1 MINLTVRSKRA
12 VVAELDRVAAL
23 KNLDRAQLLRIIL
36 EKGLEKEKVDL
47 AVSIYIDGETL
58 ERAANVVNVSI
69 WDLMDALRVRGISQH
84 FDASQEKI
92 FVARALEKEFPDLAK
107 KILKM

>member
-12 VVAELDRVAAL
+12 VVTELDRVAAL

-47 AVSIYIDGETL
+47 AVSLYIDGETL
-58 ERAANVVNVSI
+58 ERAANVVNISI
-69 WDLMDALRVRGISQH
+69 WDLMDALRSKGINQH
-84 FDASQEKI
+84 FDLNQEKI
-92 FVARALEKEFPDLAK
+92 YVAKALEKDFPGIAR
-107 KILKM
+107 KILNM